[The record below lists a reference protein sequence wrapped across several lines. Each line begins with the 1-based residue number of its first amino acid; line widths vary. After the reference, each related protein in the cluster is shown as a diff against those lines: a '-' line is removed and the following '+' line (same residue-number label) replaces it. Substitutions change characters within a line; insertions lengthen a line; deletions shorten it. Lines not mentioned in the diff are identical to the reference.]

1 MGLAFV
7 WKANCT
13 FSKPKSFP
21 GYHNGPFGELDS
33 DTIYRP
39 RTSRK
44 AAGRMSRD

>member
-21 GYHNGPFGELDS
+21 GYPFGELDS